1 MKIVVLDG
9 YCLNPGDLSWDDW
22 KALGDFELF
31 DRTPKDK
38 TVERARDA
46 EIAITNKTVF
56 DRETIEAL
64 PNLKYIGVLATGY
77 NVIDVEAAAERGVPV
92 TNVPA
97 YSADSV
103 AEHTIGLLLELCR
116 CAGLHSRL
124 VREGEWSSS
133 EDFSFWRAPQVELSG
148 KTMGIIGLGS
158 IGRRVGEI
166 ALAMNMKTLGNKN
179 KQDNPLAGDFE
190 WASKE
195 RVFSEADV
203 VSLHCPQLPETE
215 GMVNAET
222 LSMMKSSAFLL
233 NTSRGGL
240 IVDEDLAK
248 ALNEERIAGAALDV
262 MSIEPPPEGNPLFK
276 AKNCLI
282 TPHIA
287 WTTCEARTR
296 LMKTAV
302 DNLRSFL
309 NGNPV
314 NVVNQP
320 KR

>member
-9 YCLNPGDLSWDDW
+9 YCLNPGDLSWADW
-22 KALGDFELF
+22 KDLGDFELY
-31 DRTPKDK
+31 DRTPKEK
-38 TVERARDA
+38 TVERAKDA

-64 PNLKYIGVLATGY
+64 PKLKYIGVLATGY
-77 NVIDVEAAAERGVPV
+77 NVIDVEAAAERGIPV
-92 TNVPA
+92 TNVPT
-97 YSADSV
+97 YSTDSV

-116 CAGLHSRL
+116 HSGLHSWL
-124 VREGEWSSS
+124 VSEGEWSSS
-133 EDFSFWRAPQVELSG
+133 KDFSFWRTPQVELSG
-148 KTMGIIGLGS
+148 KTMGIIGLGR

-166 ALAMNMKTLGNKN
+166 ALAMNMKVLGNKN

-195 RVFSEADV
+195 RIFSDADV
-203 VSLHCPQLPETE
+203 VSLHCPQFPETE
-215 GMVNAET
+215 GMVNSDM
-222 LSMMKSSAFLL
+222 LSMMKPSAFLL

-240 IVDEDLAK
+240 IVDKDLAN
-248 ALNEERIAGAALDV
+248 ALNEEKIAGAALDV
-262 MSIEPPPEGNPLFK
+262 MTIEPPPEGNPLFD
-276 AKNCLI
+276 AKNCVI

-287 WTTCEARTR
+287 WTTYEARTR
-296 LMKTAV
+296 LMKVAV
-302 DNLRSFL
+302 DNLGAFL

-320 KR
+320 K